1 LRSTVSTLELL
12 EPRSVREALRMLKR
26 APATPLAGAT
36 DLYVHLNAGTLEPRR
51 FLNLW
56 GLDELRRI
64 ELRRGLLS
72 IGALATFTDL
82 QRSALVRR
90 RLPMLAAAAREVG
103 GVQIQNRGT
112 LGGNVA
118 NASPA
123 GDALP
128 VLAAAE
134 AVVVLKSDAGG
145 ERRVP
150 FNAFYTGYRESVLR
164 PDELIVA
171 FEIAPLAGRQWFRKV
186 GTRFAQAISKVVLAA
201 VRDARPRLALGAVG
215 PTVMRAPRTEEALAA
230 GASIEEARNVL
241 EAEIEPIDDLR
252 SSAAYRRR
260 VAGNLLARFWKD
272 TSGGRGLTE
281 KARGGASRW
290 RAGRRGRRAA
300 RPTRRAAAR

>member
-1 LRSTVSTLELL
+1 VSLYRLYGDLPLTEKALRSAVSGLELL
-12 EPRSVREALRMLKR
+12 EPRSLAEALRLLKR
-26 APATPLAGAT
+26 RGPATPIAGAT

-64 ELRRGLLS
+64 ELKRGVLS
-72 IGALATFTDL
+72 IGALATFSDC

-134 AVVVLKSDAGG
+134 AVIVLRSAEGG
-145 ERRVP
+145 TRRVP
-150 FNAFYTGYRESVLR
+150 FNAFYTGYRASVLR
-164 PDELIVA
+164 ADELIVA
-171 FEIAPLAGRQWFRKV
+171 FEIPPVPGRQWFRKV
-186 GTRFAQAISKVVLAA
+186 GTRFAQAISKVVIAA
-201 VRDARPRLALGAVG
+201 VRAPEPRIALGSVA
-215 PTVMRAPRTEEALAA
+215 PTVMRATRTEAALAG
-230 GASIEEARNVL
+230 GASAEEACSVL
-241 EAEIEPIDDLR
+241 EAEIQPIDDLR
-252 SSAAYRRR
+252 SSADYRRR
-260 VAGNLLARFWKD
+260 VAGNLLRRFWKE
-272 TSGGRGLTE
+272 T
-281 KARGGASRW
+281 A
-290 RAGRRGRRAA
+290 
-300 RPTRRAAAR
+300 